1 MQERALDCGLPG
13 MKAAAT
19 GRHDANKS
27 GTASM
32 RLGKNSYLC
41 CIKQL

>member
-19 GRHDANKS
+19 GRHDANKKRDS
-27 GTASM
+27 INAAW
-32 RLGKNSYLC
+32 K
-41 CIKQL
+41 K